1 MSQMQRST
9 LDTGLATEVTL
20 EAVAGLVIL
29 PYDYIAATYPSASS
43 ETYTF
48 KTGGAG
54 GTTVATVNI
63 LYTDSTKSVLTSV
76 TKT

>member
-9 LDTGLATEVTL
+9 FDTGLATEVTL
-20 EAVAGLVIL
+20 EAVAGLVTL
-29 PYDYIAATYPSASS
+29 PYDYIAATYAPASS

-48 KTGGAG
+48 KTGGSG

-63 LYTDSTKSVLTSV
+63 VYTDSTKSVLTSV